1 MSKLKRWIIPE
12 RVKSAKALR
21 KELTPRLR
29 VNLKLTGESDPDQSR
44 SLLSRLQGVQ
54 SVIQTFPDEPDEELK
69 RLFVLEIEP
78 SELESALKELR
89 RHTEVEYAETAPQRK
104 LIR

>member
-1 MSKLKRWIIPE
+1 
-12 RVKSAKALR
+12 VKATKAAQKQSA
-21 KELTPRLR
+21 PPLR
-29 VNLKLTGESDPDQSR
+29 VNIKLTDDSDPGRCHDI
-44 SLLSRLQGVQ
+44 LSRLRGVQ
-54 SVIQTFPDEPDEELK
+54 SVIQTFPDEPDKELK

-89 RHTEVEYAETAPQRK
+89 RHSEVEYAETAPQRK

>member
-1 MSKLKRWIIPE
+1 MKATKAAQ
-12 RVKSAKALR
+12 KQSAAA
-21 KELTPRLR
+21 LR
-29 VNLKLTGESDPDQSR
+29 VNVKLTEHSDPGRCQNI
-44 SLLSRLQGVQ
+44 LSRLRGVQ

-78 SELESALKELR
+78 SELEPALKELR
-89 RHTEVEYAETAPQRK
+89 RHTDVEYAEVAPQRK